1 MITLDNVKL
10 LELDTFVDSEGSLV
24 PVDSNSTMPFEVKRV
39 FYIYGVHDQKDR
51 GEHSHHVT
59 EQVLICLNGEVKVLC
74 DDGKD
79 RKEWIL
85 DKPNEALYI
94 PNLIWD
100 EQIYLTSDSV
110 LLVFANTHYDES
122 DYISDYNEF
131 KKLKIEEIQSV
142 KRGWRGQVLG
152 YQGHESK

>member
-10 LELDTFVDSEGSLV
+10 FELDTFVDLEGSLV
-24 PVDSNSTMPFEVKRV
+24 PIESNSTIPFEIKRV
-39 FYIYGVHDQKDR
+39 FYIYGVHDQEDR
-51 GEHSHHVT
+51 GEHSHHKT
-59 EQVLICLNGEVKVLC
+59 EQVLICLSGKVKVLC

-100 EQIYLTSDSV
+100 EQIYLTSSSV
-110 LLVFANTHYDES
+110 LLVLANTNYDPS
-122 DYISDYNEF
+122 DYIEDYEEF
-131 KKLKIEEIQSV
+131 KRLKN
-142 KRGWRGQVLG
+142 
-152 YQGHESK
+152 ESK